1 MRFALAGVGVVVL
14 LIAIVVAVGYS
25 LPVKHRAE
33 VSATFKATPETVFT
47 LITNVEAFPGW
58 RSGLKSV
65 ELLPSTDGRK
75 RFREISSD
83 GAIVYV
89 IESSEPGRRLV
100 TRIDD
105 KSLPFGGTWTHE
117 LTPTADGGVTLR
129 ITEDG
134 EIYNPVFRFVSRF
147 FMGYDRTIKT
157 YLADVGRQTAGLAAR
172 K

>member
-1 MRFALAGVGVVVL
+1 MRLALIGVGVVVL
-14 LIAIVVAVGYS
+14 LIAIVVAIGYS

-33 VSATFKATPETVFT
+33 MSANFKVTPDTVFA
-47 LITNVEAFPGW
+47 LITKVEDFPTW
-58 RSGLKSV
+58 LSGLKSV

-75 RFREISSD
+75 RFRERSGD
-83 GAIVYV
+83 GAIAYV

-105 KSLPFGGTWTHE
+105 KSLPFGGTWTYV
-117 LTPTADGGVTLR
+117 LTPVPEGGTTLR

-157 YLADVGRQTAGLAAR
+157 YLADVGKKTR
-172 K
+172 